1 MAYGRAGNSPYPPP
15 KTDAGRW
22 PSWSRQASG
31 ATHRGQEFPGRHH
44 PLREKGLRVPRH
56 RHDRSD
62 PVPASALSEL
72 NPSVLTPWRRATSRQ
87 TKKPDKCR
95 QTMAA
100 ARSSGRRQPNRRAGA
115 SSQGATDASSESWP
129 RWPIGSRNFPP
140 PVPWPDHSLR
150 PRHRTTARQSPP
162 HSFPTHPH
170 GNAHSR
176 CVLAGPD
183 VAGYLDL
190 GGCTMIRPLYSCHTH
205 PVPITTISTVTAVP

>member
-1 MAYGRAGNSPYPPP
+1 MAYGRAGNSPYPAE
-15 KTDAGRW
+15 DGCRRW

-100 ARSSGRRQPNRRAGA
+100 ARSSGRWQPNRRAGA

-129 RWPIGSRNFPP
+129 RWPIGSRNFP
-140 PVPWPDHSLR
+140 R
-150 PRHRTTARQSPP
+150 R
-162 HSFPTHPH
+162 PH
-170 GNAHSR
+170 GQTIASAHGTGLR
-176 CVLAGPD
+176 RGKALPIHFRPIHTGTPIPD
-183 VAGYLDL
+183 VSWRDQMWLD
-190 GGCTMIRPLYSCHTH
+190 TWI
-205 PVPITTISTVTAVP
+205 